1 MCSHGEWT
9 AAINAGFELDVSV
22 HTLRA
27 GNTMYYYC
35 YHNYDA
41 DKALNTS
48 VIRSYSAD

>member
-1 MCSHGEWT
+1 MCSHRQWT

-22 HTLRA
+22 HTIRA
-27 GNTMYYYC
+27 GNTMYYR